1 MKNEYIDIP
10 KEKWGILFIYDFDEN
25 DEDDLYAIMRSFNVS
40 ERNANK
46 SLKILSTYNSGMA
59 VSNFDLRMSA
69 MFIGK
74 PSSSGQFWN
83 SVVHETSHVASAI
96 VEYYDEPC
104 DGEAIAYLQGY
115 IFQCIVEQVAEP
127 KY

>member
-25 DEDDLYAIMRSFNVS
+25 DENDLYAIMRSFNVS
-40 ERNANK
+40 ERNTNK

-59 VSNFDLRMSA
+59 ISNFDLRMSA

-74 PSSSGQFWN
+74 PSSSAQFWN

-96 VEYYDEPC
+96 VEYYGEPC